1 MISNNGYMKTK
12 ILRNNLLVSISILII
27 SSFIQTKVMAATIRE
42 ETVSYTANGVT
53 MKGFVAFDEKLKG
66 KLPVVLI
73 VHEWWGLNDY
83 VKMRAR
89 EFAEMGYLAM
99 AVDMFGDGK
108 TASDP
113 KQAQALAMPFY
124 QDPGLAKTRMDAA
137 IAVIEKYTQ
146 ADPGKRVAVGYCF
159 GGYVVLNCAKLGADL
174 NAVVSF
180 HGGLGGAPADK
191 SLLKAK
197 ILVCQGESDKFVT
210 MQDLQ
215 TFSHQMDSIGAY
227 YTVRT
232 YANATHAF
240 TNPDATRVGK
250 EFNLPI
256 EYNAAAD
263 KASWND
269 MKIFLKRIFG
279 E

>member
-1 MISNNGYMKTK
+1 MKTK
-12 ILRNNLLVSISILII
+12 VLRNNFPGLILILI
-27 SSFIQTKVMAATIRE
+27 LSSFIHTRIMASTIRE

-53 MKGFVAFDEKLKG
+53 MKGFVAFDGNLKG

-73 VHEWWGLNDY
+73 VHEWWGLKEY
-83 VKMRAR
+83 EKMRAR

-99 AVDMFGDGK
+99 AVDMFGEGQ

-124 QDPGLAKTRMDAA
+124 QDPGLAKTRLDAA
-137 IAVIEKYTQ
+137 ITKILTYPQ

-159 GGYVVLNCAKLGADL
+159 GGFVVLNCAKLGADL
-174 NAVVSF
+174 DAVVSF
-180 HGGLGGAPADK
+180 HGGLGGVPADK

-210 MQDLQ
+210 LQDLQ
-215 TFSHQMDSIGAY
+215 TFRHQMDSISAD

-240 TNPDATRVGK
+240 TNPDATRTGK

-269 MKIFLKRIFG
+269 MKIFLKRVFG
-279 E
+279 G